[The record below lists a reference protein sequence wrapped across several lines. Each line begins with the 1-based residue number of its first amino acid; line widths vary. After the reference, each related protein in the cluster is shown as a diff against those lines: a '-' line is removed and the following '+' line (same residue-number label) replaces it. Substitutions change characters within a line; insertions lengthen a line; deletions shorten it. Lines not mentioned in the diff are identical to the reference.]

1 MTAISLQGLCK
12 SFGDVRVLRDFSLE
26 IQEGEFVSLLGPSGC
41 GKTTTLR
48 CVAGFEFPNDG
59 EIHFGN
65 RDMTWLAP
73 EHRDV
78 GMVFQSYALFP
89 HMNVRE
95 NLGFGLEMRRM
106 PEAEARKRIDTVLEM
121 VQLTGMDS
129 RFPRELSGGQQQRVA
144 LARALVIE
152 PSVLLL
158 DEPLANLDAALRDD
172 MRYFIRDLQQ
182 RVGITS
188 IYVTHDQSEA
198 IVMSDRIVVMF
209 DGQISQA
216 GTPSDI
222 YDRPVNRRVG
232 EFVGT
237 ASFFEGTVQS
247 ADSGGT
253 CRVQCGFGPVV
264 AQASVPD
271 GGSLTAGAKVTVMV
285 RPENLRV
292 GTALTESNVVGTTV
306 RSAVYLGHSIDLTV
320 GLPDG
325 SVLRVDARPDCPF
338 QPGDSVEVGF
348 SEVNTWVLQ

>member
-1 MTAISLQGLCK
+1 MTAIKLLDLCK
-12 SFGDVRVLRDFSLE
+12 SFGDVSVLKDFSLE
-26 IQEGEFVSLLGPSGC
+26 IEEGEFVSLLGPSGC

-59 EIHFGN
+59 EIHFGD

-95 NLGFGLEMRRM
+95 NLSFGLEMRRI
-106 PEAEARKRIDTVLEM
+106 PESEARKRIDTVLEM

-158 DEPLANLDAALRDD
+158 DEPLANLDASLRDD
-172 MRYFIRDLQQ
+172 KRYFIRDLQQ

-222 YDRPVNRRVG
+222 YDRPVNRQVA

-237 ASFFEGTVQS
+237 ASFFEGTVLS
-247 ADSGGT
+247 ADSNGS
-253 CRVQCGFGPVV
+253 CRVECGFGPVA
-264 AQASVPD
+264 AQTSISDGAS
-271 GGSLTAGAKVTVMV
+271 LNTGARVTVMV

-292 GTALTESNVVGTTV
+292 GNALAESNMVGATV
-306 RSAVYLGHSIDLTV
+306 QSAVYLGHAIDLTV

-325 SVLRVDARPDCPF
+325 STLRVDARPDCPF
-338 QPGDSVEVGF
+338 QPGDPVEVGF
-348 SEVNTWVLQ
+348 SDVNAWVLQ